1 MTNEASKG
9 SAARGQ
15 IYSLLAMFFRK
26 PLDAPKLERLRAPK
40 MLAAMK
46 AAGINLDEEFIN
58 LDVNELCEILSVD
71 FTHLFHGPKNKIMP
85 YECIMI
91 GEGTDLRGAAT
102 QRVQEF
108 MANVGYSVASES
120 GEQPDHVSVEL
131 AFMADLAMR
140 EYEAVES
147 EDQVLATRS
156 REIQDRFLE
165 EHLSQWANL
174 FAAKVKDRAQTK
186 FYASID
192 DFTANLV
199 ALDRK
204 KDAA

>member
-15 IYSLLAMFFRK
+15 LYSLLAMIFRK
-26 PLDAPKLERLRAPK
+26 PLDAPKLERLRAPE

-46 AAGINLDEEFIN
+46 AAGINLDEEFTK

-71 FTHLFHGPKNKIMP
+71 FTNLFHGPKNKIMP

-91 GEGTDLRGAAT
+91 GEGTDLRGDAT
-102 QRVQEF
+102 KRVQEF
-108 MANVGYSVASES
+108 MANVGYSVAAES

-131 AFMADLAMR
+131 AFMSDLAMR
-140 EYEAVES
+140 EYEAAES
-147 EDQVLATRS
+147 ENQVLAARS
-156 REIQDRFLE
+156 REIQDSFLE
-165 EHLSQWANL
+165 EHLGQWAGL
-174 FAAKVKDRAQTK
+174 FAAKVKARAQTK
-186 FYASID
+186 FYAAIA
-192 DFTANLV
+192 DFAAELV
-199 ALDRK
+199 EMDRK